1 MPFGI
6 LSAPEVFQRKM
17 EELAKGL
24 TGTEVVA
31 DDFLVVDYGESYEE
45 ATMDHDKNLL
55 KFLSRCEQ
63 QDIHLNP
70 DKLRLRQPE
79 VLFINHIATKR
90 GSK

>member
-70 DKLRLRQPE
+70 DKFRLST
-79 VLFINHIATKR
+79 FHWSHGN
-90 GSK
+90 